1 MNGDNLDMRLLRI
14 ISFLLLL
21 NLTHLVGASG
31 LHCERG
37 DPIATD
43 IGGGVTMLTCMWEK
57 EPDVVVRTGP
67 LELVKN
73 GILILR
79 AETNSSGKLHGLY
92 TSWSDEGEILEK
104 GSYFEGLKQGA
115 WIITNKD
122 GGNETIYYEKG
133 VLVKP

>member
-1 MNGDNLDMRLLRI
+1 
-14 ISFLLLL
+14 
-21 NLTHLVGASG
+21 
-31 LHCERG
+31 
-37 DPIATD
+37 
-43 IGGGVTMLTCMWEK
+43 MLTCMWEK

-115 WIITNKD
+115 WIVTNKN

-133 VLVKP
+133 VPLKP